1 MAFVPVPETLM
12 VELRQE
18 LSGQQVENTLYFKK
32 SGGWTEN
39 DAGILGDELASKWT
53 DVMAPVLSVQLQLT
67 SIHLTDLSSQFSFAT
82 DFVPAASIPGEVG
95 GDCTPN
101 NCALCVSF
109 RSAARGRSGRG
120 RNYVA
125 GLAESLVSLN
135 QFDPTAAIEIVSFY
149 QSLTAIAL
157 DVDAQWVV
165 VSRWENGLPRE
176 EGLARVVRS
185 VLLVDLV
192 IDSQRRRLPGRGT

>member
-12 VELRQE
+12 AELRQE

-39 DAGILGDELASKWT
+39 DAIILGQALAESWEAT
-53 DVMAPVLSVQLQLT
+53 MAPVLSVQLQLN
-67 SIHLTDLSSQFSFAT
+67 SVHLTDLSSQFSFAT
-82 DFVPAASIPGEVG
+82 DFVPAASIQGAVG
-95 GDCTPN
+95 GDCSPN

-120 RNYVA
+120 RNYVP

-135 QFDPTAAIEIVSFY
+135 QFDPTAALEIVSFY
-149 QSLTAIAL
+149 QGLTALAV
-157 DVDAQWVV
+157 DADAQWVV
-165 VSRWENGLPRE
+165 VSRFENGLPRE
-176 EGLARVVRS
+176 EGLARVVRT